1 MKIMD
6 IPTFGPMFRF
16 SDANVYYALYLLS
29 DGTRMGR
36 KALAEA
42 SGVGEGSMR
51 RILEKFRE
59 WNFVDIKQTGISIT
73 KAGLA
78 FLDQIPIR
86 LVDVDIAG
94 SVMGAYQQGV
104 IVYGVASKIGNG
116 MKQRD
121 AGVRSGA
128 VGCTTILM
136 VDGHLMIP
144 PDWDMDEKT
153 PEIAAKIRKDI
164 EMTQDDVIIV
174 GDAESKIIAIEAAIN
189 AAFDLI

>member
-1 MKIMD
+1 
-6 IPTFGPMFRF
+6 
-16 SDANVYYALYLLS
+16 
-29 DGTRMGR
+29 MGR

-86 LVDVDIAG
+86 LIDIDIAG

-136 VDGHLMIP
+136 VDGHLIIP

-153 PEIAAKIRKDI
+153 PEIAKKIRSDV